1 MLEQPLLVEER
12 LEKQFSQ
19 AEVPREWEVESR
31 REAEVE
37 KRKWMIRGE
46 AEPAGE
52 ERYRGW
58 WLSGMKEKGS
68 AN

>member
-1 MLEQPLLVEER
+1 MLEQPLLVEEW

-19 AEVPREWEVESR
+19 AEVPKEWEAEST
-31 REAEVE
+31 REEEEE

-46 AEPAGE
+46 AEPVGE

-58 WLSGMKEKGS
+58 WLSGIFEKGS